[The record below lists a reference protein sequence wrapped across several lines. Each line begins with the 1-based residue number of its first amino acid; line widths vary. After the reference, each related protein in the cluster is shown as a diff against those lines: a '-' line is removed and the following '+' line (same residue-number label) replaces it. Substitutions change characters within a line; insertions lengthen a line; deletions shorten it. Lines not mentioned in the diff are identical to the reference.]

1 MAKLLFLDVETT
13 GTDPARHGIV
23 QLSGIIEIDGI
34 EKERFDYR
42 LKPFPGD
49 LVNPEALKVN
59 GLTMEQI
66 RGFEEPLTVYQEFKV
81 MIFKYIDRYDKK
93 EKFHIVGYNSRFDD
107 SFLRRLFEK
116 CLDKFYGSY
125 FWWPAIDVSNMA
137 ALKCINSRY
146 EFKNFKLITVAKAAG
161 IEIDP
166 NKLHDAMYDV
176 NITKELFYLLI
187 EEKCFNK

>member
-49 LVNPEALKVN
+49 LFNPEALKVN

-187 EEKCFNK
+187 EEKCLKK

>member
-1 MAKLLFLDVETT
+1 
-13 GTDPARHGIV
+13 
-23 QLSGIIEIDGI
+23 
-34 EKERFDYR
+34 
-42 LKPFPGD
+42 
-49 LVNPEALKVN
+49 
-59 GLTMEQI
+59 
-66 RGFEEPLTVYQEFKV
+66 
-81 MIFKYIDRYDKK
+81 
-93 EKFHIVGYNSRFDD
+93 
-107 SFLRRLFEK
+107 
-116 CLDKFYGSY
+116 
-125 FWWPAIDVSNMA
+125 MA